1 MSLLQKLCRVTV
13 QANAFTLSRHL
24 STAQRCLNASN
35 NNETTETNSNNAA
48 PEEQQPAEVSHK
60 GGFARAFEKYTAPA
74 APEELPVD
82 NQSFASMLRQSKF
95 IDLGDAEGKVVSGR
109 IFHVVGDD
117 LYIDF
122 GWKFHCVCT
131 RPARNGSDY
140 VRGAR
145 VRLRVKD
152 LELSTK
158 FLGSSKD
165 ITILEA
171 DCHLLGLI
179 STPTRQ
185 GATRNPTLTA
195 PRMETLL

>member
-1 MSLLQKLCRVTV
+1 MSLLHKLGRSALQVGSMTTRRGLP
-13 QANAFTLSRHL
+13 QQLRLLSGE
-24 STAQRCLNASN
+24 AAK
-35 NNETTETNSNNAA
+35 TET
-48 PEEQQPAEVSHK
+48 PEATTPADIPAQDSK
-60 GGFARAFEKYTAPA
+60 GGFARAFNKYTAPA
-74 APEELPVD
+74 TPEQPPED
-82 NQSFASMLRQSKF
+82 NQTFASLLRNSKF
-95 IDLGDAEGKVVSGR
+95 VDLGSAEGKVVSGK

-122 GWKFHCVCT
+122 GWKFHCVCS
-131 RPARNGSDY
+131 RPARNSSDY

-185 GATRNPTLTA
+185 ATARSMPKIEDIL
-195 PRMETLL
+195 

>member
-1 MSLLQKLCRVTV
+1 MSLLQKLSRSGF
-13 QANAFTLSRHL
+13 QMASLSSRHRMPVAMRL
-24 STAQRCLNASN
+24 ISG
-35 NNETTETNSNNAA
+35 ETEK
-48 PEEQQPAEVSHK
+48 PAEGATPVENPAEIGGSK
-60 GGFARAFEKYTAPA
+60 GGFARAFDKYTAPA
-74 APEELPVD
+74 TPTQPEED
-82 NQSFASMLRQSKF
+82 NQTFASLLRNSKM
-95 IDLGDAEGKVVSGR
+95 IDLGSAEGKVVSGK

-122 GWKFHCVCT
+122 GWKFHCVCS
-131 RPARNGSDY
+131 RPARNASDY

-145 VRLRVKD
+145 VRLRIKD

-171 DCHLLGLI
+171 DCQLLGIL

-185 GATRNPTLTA
+185 STA
-195 PRMETLL
+195 RTTPKIEDIL

>member
-1 MSLLQKLCRVTV
+1 MSLLQKLSRSGF
-13 QANAFTLSRHL
+13 QMASLSSRHRMPV
-24 STAQRCLNASN
+24 AMR
-35 NNETTETNSNNAA
+35 
-48 PEEQQPAEVSHK
+48 K
-60 GGFARAFEKYTAPA
+60 GGFARAFDKYTAPA
-74 APEELPVD
+74 TPTQPEED
-82 NQSFASMLRQSKF
+82 NQTFASLLRNSKM
-95 IDLGDAEGKVVSGR
+95 IDLGSAEGKVVSGK

-122 GWKFHCVCT
+122 GWKFHCVCS
-131 RPARNGSDY
+131 RPARNASDY

-145 VRLRVKD
+145 VRLRIKD

-171 DCHLLGLI
+171 DCQLLGIL

-185 GATRNPTLTA
+185 STA
-195 PRMETLL
+195 RTTPKIEDIL